1 MTDTTTKVRA
11 HYSAANLI
19 ERIKSALATIAPEE
33 QTLTVA
39 QLAPLDQFHT
49 LGQHKKRRPTVKK
62 NLLSLA
68 MSLAL
73 LMSAATQA
81 QTTHLTITVPFEFTA
96 GNVQLPAGEYEVTA
110 VGPTLSVHNV
120 NSNAGT
126 LVLSTS
132 CQSLKP
138 AADAK
143 LVFHRYGNQY
153 FLAEVWNRH
162 SSLGN
167 QIKINSRQTELRKN
181 QSKDEVVLIASEK

>member
-1 MTDTTTKVRA
+1 
-11 HYSAANLI
+11 
-19 ERIKSALATIAPEE
+19 
-33 QTLTVA
+33 
-39 QLAPLDQFHT
+39 
-49 LGQHKKRRPTVKK
+49 VKK

-73 LMSAATQA
+73 LMSAAAQA
-81 QTTHLTITVPFEFTA
+81 QTTHLKITVPFEFSA

-110 VGPTLSVHNV
+110 VGPWGGPTLSVHNL

-132 CQSLKP
+132 SRSQKP

-143 LVFHRYGNQY
+143 LVFYRYGQQY
-153 FLAEVWNRH
+153 FLAEVWNRN
-162 SSLGN
+162 SAVGK
-167 QIKINSRQTELRKN
+167 QIQIHSRQTEMVRN